1 MKMVTSKPFRKRCDM
16 NHVNFILVV
25 FIISVSTYIFL
36 KAQGN
41 WRKSLVELVR
51 TLAII
56 FGFIA
61 KVGEFSGRIF
71 RTMSNGLKSFDEESN
86 LEAIKELENQKEA
99 LAMAGRTIYSEF
111 KALRNSDEQ
120 TKILLRGFYYD
131 QFSNTYKIVFKRF
144 MEISEREEIISKL
157 REVANNAISDNMYY
171 IAEITPPELSKG
183 TGGLYISNVI
193 FDLKSNN
200 EQRER
205 RLVQHIEREHSEVD
219 SVESVVD

>member
-1 MKMVTSKPFRKRCDM
+1 M

-111 KALRNSDEQ
+111 KALRNSYEQ

-131 QFSNTYKIVFKRF
+131 QFPLKVQ
-144 MEISEREEIISKL
+144 EE
-157 REVANNAISDNMYY
+157 
-171 IAEITPPELSKG
+171 
-183 TGGLYISNVI
+183 
-193 FDLKSNN
+193 
-200 EQRER
+200 
-205 RLVQHIEREHSEVD
+205 
-219 SVESVVD
+219 

>member
-1 MKMVTSKPFRKRCDM
+1 M
-16 NHVNFILVV
+16 NPIAFTFVV
-25 FIISVSTYIFL
+25 FIIAVGAYIFL
-36 KAQGN
+36 KSQGN
-41 WRKSLVELVR
+41 WRKGLVELVR

-61 KVGEFSGRIF
+61 KVGEFFGRIF
-71 RTMSNGLKSFDEESN
+71 RTMSNGLKYFDEESN

-99 LAMAGRTIYSEF
+99 LAMAGRTIYAEF
-111 KALRNSDEQ
+111 KALKDSDEQ
-120 TKILLRGFYYD
+120 TKILLRGFYHD
-131 QFSNTYKIVFKRF
+131 QLSNTYKIVFTRF

-205 RLVQHIEREHSEVD
+205 RLAQHIEREHSEVD
-219 SVESVVD
+219 NVESVVD

>member
-1 MKMVTSKPFRKRCDM
+1 M

-131 QFSNTYKIVFKRF
+131 QSSNTYKIVFKRF

-205 RLVQHIEREHSEVD
+205 RLAQHIEREHSEVD

>member
-1 MKMVTSKPFRKRCDM
+1 M

>member
-1 MKMVTSKPFRKRCDM
+1 M
-16 NHVNFILVV
+16 NHINFILVV

-205 RLVQHIEREHSEVD
+205 RLAQHIEREHSEVD

>member
-1 MKMVTSKPFRKRCDM
+1 M

-71 RTMSNGLKSFDEESN
+71 RTMSNGLKSFEEESN

-205 RLVQHIEREHSEVD
+205 RLAQHIEREHSEVD

>member
-1 MKMVTSKPFRKRCDM
+1 M

-205 RLVQHIEREHSEVD
+205 RLAQHIEREHSEVD

>member
-1 MKMVTSKPFRKRCDM
+1 M

-171 IAEITPPELSKG
+171 IAEITPPELSKV

-205 RLVQHIEREHSEVD
+205 RLAQHIEREHSEVD